1 MLQNIYKLINDIFHL
16 NNSYLKYI
24 IPILTLLFSIPV
36 YIVLKFIIISIIKA
50 YVSRKS
56 KIAKDSFKKLFA
68 PFQKKFLFIFFVVLI
83 YFITN
88 PILRDSDFKR
98 YFGHFISIFL
108 TFGLA
113 QIFITL
119 IDLILK
125 TRLFESL
132 DKTET
137 RKTIKTVNLIS
148 QILIWFIA
156 ILICLNI
163 LGIKVSSLLAGLGI
177 GGVIIALATQNIFN
191 DLFSYISILADKP
204 FEVGDFVSY
213 ENLSGTVEFVGIK
226 STRIRTLDGE
236 LLIIPN
242 TILVGSKL
250 RNFKNIEKR
259 RVFIQFKLPLETKVD
274 RIEKIRQSII
284 KIILNYKEAEIERCF
299 ITSISDMTIQLDI
312 YYYLITKDFM
322 EFLRLK
328 HEINIDILNFIQKGK
343 IRLIS
348 DVQTLEFYETKKY
361 YNKKKKDL

>member
-1 MLQNIYKLINDIFHL
+1 MLQNIYKLISDIFHL
-16 NNSYLKYI
+16 NNYYLKYI
-24 IPILTLLFSIPV
+24 IPILTILLSLPV
-36 YIVLKFIIISIIKA
+36 YVLLKFLIISIIKA
-50 YVSRKS
+50 YLSKKS
-56 KIAKDSFKKLFA
+56 KIEKDSFKKLFA
-68 PFQKKFLFIFFVVLI
+68 PFQRKFLFIFFILLV
-83 YFITN
+83 YFIAN
-88 PILRDSDFKR
+88 PLLKDSSFKK
-98 YFGHFISIFL
+98 YFGHFISIML

-137 RKTIKTVNLIS
+137 RKTIKTINLIS
-148 QILIWFIA
+148 KILIWFIA
-156 ILICLNI
+156 ILVCLNI
-163 LGIKVSSLLAGLGI
+163 LGIKVTNLLAGLGI

-236 LLIIPN
+236 LLIVPN
-242 TILVGSKL
+242 NILVGSKL

-259 RVFIQFKLPLETKVD
+259 RVFIQFKLPLNTTPKK
-274 RIEKIRQSII
+274 IEKIRQSII
-284 KIILNYKEAEIERCF
+284 EIILKHKEAEIERCY
-299 ITSISDMTIQLDI
+299 ITSISDMTIQLDV

-322 EFLRLK
+322 EFLRFK
-328 HEINIDILNFIQKGK
+328 HEINIDILNFIQKEK

-348 DVQTLEFYETKKY
+348 NIQVLDFYDE
-361 YNKKKKDL
+361 KKKKDLDEKN